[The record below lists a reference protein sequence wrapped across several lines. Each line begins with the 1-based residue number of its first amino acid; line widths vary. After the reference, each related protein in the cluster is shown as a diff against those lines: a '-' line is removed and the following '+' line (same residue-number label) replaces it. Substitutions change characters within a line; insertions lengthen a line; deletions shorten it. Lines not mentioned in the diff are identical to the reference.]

1 MYTETQI
8 DNAFKST
15 GTSFRTSG
23 KREGGIRKFDIEIV
37 ELPSHKH
44 VTKFTDKMSVEAGI
58 IEATAWLIK
67 NRNASTV
74 APGTMQ
80 ATESRVSQ
88 LEAELAKTNELL
100 KTVLA
105 AKAEAPATTEE
116 SSEGGEPKRGRRK
129 KEKPPE
135 RAADDEPIL

>member
-1 MYTETQI
+1 MYTENQI

-23 KREGGIRKFDIEIV
+23 KREGGVRKFDVEIV
-37 ELPSHKH
+37 EFPSHKH
-44 VTKFTDKMSVEAGI
+44 VVKFADNMSVEAGI
-58 IEATAWLIK
+58 IKATKWLID

-74 APGTMQ
+74 APGTAQ

-100 KTVLA
+100 KTVMA
-105 AKAEAPATTEE
+105 AKTETATPE

-129 KEKPPE
+129 KEPPPE
-135 RAADDEPIL
+135 RAADDDSTL

>member
-15 GTSFRTSG
+15 GTSYRQSG
-23 KREGGIRKFDIEIV
+23 KRENGVRKFDIEIV
-37 ELPSHKH
+37 DARTQAVIE
-44 VTKFTDKMSVEAGI
+44 KFKDKMSVEAGV
-58 IEATAWLIK
+58 IEATTWLIK

-100 KTVLA
+100 KTVMA
-105 AKAEAPATTEE
+105 AKAEPKATEE

-129 KEKPPE
+129 KEPPPE